1 MMKRMNILAFALLMT
16 GIGKTLPTYAVNQPD
31 LTADVCVYGAT
42 SAGITAA
49 CTVKGEGKSVV
60 LIEPSGRIG
69 GLTAGGL
76 GQTDVGKME
85 AIRGMSLDFYR
96 RVGRKYA
103 SQKPVVTFEPKVALQ
118 VYKEMLAEA
127 GVEPVMWYRI
137 VKVKK
142 QGNVLK
148 YIVLEPSLKNSGKK
162 KLVVAAREFID
173 CSYEGDLMGR
183 AGVTYTVGRE
193 ANSQYG
199 ETYNGVQML
208 EKHQFPDGVDP
219 YKVRGDKKSGL
230 VYGVLPQK
238 MGKTGEADKHVQAYN
253 FRITLTK
260 DPANKIEITRPENY
274 DSTRYELLVRLHE
287 LDPWKNLWS
296 SFMWSPMPN
305 QKTDINNWGGFSTD
319 MIGANWRYPE
329 ASYKEREKIFKA
341 HLDYTKGLLYF
352 VGHDKRIPEFI
363 RKMVLEW
370 GYPKDEY
377 EESDHFTPQLYIR
390 EARRL
395 VGPYVMTQANCERL
409 RVCNDSVGWAAYGM
423 DSHNSGRYVVNG
435 MVKNEGDVQIWSNY
449 VYPVSYRSLTPFE
462 REASNLLVPVC
473 LSASHIAY
481 GSIRMEPVF
490 MVLGQTSAIAACLAI
505 DEHRGVVQRVG
516 AGEVMNRFFAW
527 EKQHP

>member
-1 MMKRMNILAFALLMT
+1 MKRIRALTIGLLVI
-16 GIGKTLPTYAVNQPD
+16 GIGKALPAYAEKQPD

-60 LIEPSGRIG
+60 LIEPSARIG

-85 AIRGMSLDFYR
+85 VIRGMSLDFYR
-96 RVGRKYA
+96 RVGRKYG
-103 SQKPVVTFEPKVALQ
+103 SQKPVVKFEPKVALQ
-118 VYKEMLAEA
+118 VYKEMLNEA
-127 GVEPVMWYRI
+127 GVEPVMSYRI

-142 QGNVLK
+142 AGNVLK
-148 YIVLEPSLKNSGKK
+148 RIVLEPSVKDAGKK
-162 KLVVAAREFID
+162 KLVVAAKEFID

-199 ETYNGVQML
+199 ETFNGVQML
-208 EKHQFPDGVDP
+208 DKHQFPDGVDP
-219 YKVRGDKKSGL
+219 YKVKGDKKSGL
-230 VYGVLPQK
+230 VYGVLPMK
-238 MGKTGEADKHVQAYN
+238 MGRQGEADNHVQAYN

-274 DSTRYELLVRLHE
+274 DSTRYELLIRLHE
-287 LDPWKNLWS
+287 LEPWKDLWS

-352 VGHDKRIPEFI
+352 VGHDKRIPQFI
-363 RKMVLEW
+363 RDMVLPW

-377 EESDHFTPQLYIR
+377 EENDHFTPQLYIR

-395 VGPYVMTQANCERL
+395 VGPYVMTQGNCQRH
-409 RVCNDSVGWAAYGM
+409 RVCEDSVGWAAYNM
-423 DSHNSGRYVVNG
+423 DSHNSGRFVVGG
-435 MVKNEGDVQIWSNY
+435 MVKNEGDVQIPLKTH
-449 VYPVSYRSLTPFE
+449 YPVSYRSLTPFE

-505 DEHRGVVQRVG
+505 DEHGGIVQRVG
-516 AGEVMNRFFAW
+516 ADKVMQRFYAW